1 MESWVAVEPAGDCR
15 RFVGGVVVTDQVH
28 VQVGG
33 DVVVQL
39 GEELF
44 ELGGSVAAVDGA
56 GDLAGGHVQR
66 GEQGGDAVAQVV
78 VGAPLGHPG
87 HHRQHRSRAVQ
98 RLNLGLLVHAEHQ
111 RLFRGVQVEA
121 DHVAHLVDEL
131 RITADLEGVDLM
143 RLEPE
148 RFPDPAHRRLGQ
160 SGFGGHR
167 CPRPVRGVVGLTLQ
181 RRHDHLLDLGVGDH
195 ARRTRTWLIS
205 QPVEARLHEPPPP
218 HPYRLRPH
226 TDLSSHLL
234 VGFTCRATQHD
245 PTPLCQRLRRLRSPR
260 PPLQRFPLLV
270 GQHQLSYRPAPTRHA
285 PSLQLVIEF
294 MAQGT
299 RHCLLCPPLSDNI
312 AGN

>member
-1 MESWVAVEPAGDCR
+1 
-15 RFVGGVVVTDQVH
+15 
-28 VQVGG
+28 
-33 DVVVQL
+33 
-39 GEELF
+39 
-44 ELGGSVAAVDGA
+44 
-56 GDLAGGHVQR
+56 
-66 GEQGGDAVAQVV
+66 
-78 VGAPLGHPG
+78 
-87 HHRQHRSRAVQ
+87 
-98 RLNLGLLVHAEHQ
+98 
-111 RLFRGVQVEA
+111 
-121 DHVAHLVDEL
+121 
-131 RITADLEGVDLM
+131 M

-167 CPRPVRGVVGLTLQ
+167 CPRPVRGVFGLTLQ

-226 TDLSSHLL
+226 TNLSSHLF

-299 RHCLLCPPLSDNI
+299 SRTVQHLPTRRLPHSRSRGNCCCTTQPPITPRPTLHLLTARQTRRDQIRSVTKGTPCGMAALSRGR
-312 AGN
+312 AAAAWPATLSGSAQRACRPG

>member
-1 MESWVAVEPAGDCR
+1 
-15 RFVGGVVVTDQVH
+15 
-28 VQVGG
+28 
-33 DVVVQL
+33 
-39 GEELF
+39 
-44 ELGGSVAAVDGA
+44 
-56 GDLAGGHVQR
+56 
-66 GEQGGDAVAQVV
+66 
-78 VGAPLGHPG
+78 
-87 HHRQHRSRAVQ
+87 
-98 RLNLGLLVHAEHQ
+98 
-111 RLFRGVQVEA
+111 
-121 DHVAHLVDEL
+121 
-131 RITADLEGVDLM
+131 M

-160 SGFGGHR
+160 SGLGGHR
-167 CPRPVRGVVGLTLQ
+167 CPRPVRGVFGLTLQ
-181 RRHDHLLDLGVGDH
+181 RRHDHRLDLGVGDH

-245 PTPLCQRLRRLRSPR
+245 PTPLRQRLRRLRSPR

-294 MAQGT
+294 MAQDT
-299 RHCLLCPPLSDNI
+299 RSFRSHLSSGAASPRCGRRRWPESPTTVLISIMNQLPTVVLSWSLTSLRARTVPASSVARHREMHSLSAPATATPPRDQCATSPAELLNARPEPPATLPTPLPPHRLHR
-312 AGN
+312 AA